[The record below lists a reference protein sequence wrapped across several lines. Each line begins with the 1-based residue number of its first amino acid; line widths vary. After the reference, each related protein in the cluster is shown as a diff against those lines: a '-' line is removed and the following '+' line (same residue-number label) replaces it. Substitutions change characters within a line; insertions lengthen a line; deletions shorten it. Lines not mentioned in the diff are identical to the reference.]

1 MFIDKFQYHIIYK
14 KQNYTFLKHIQYF
27 IYQKIIKNMID
38 DNLVFKIIVLGQQGT
53 ILYIKMR
60 NKGVGKSSILM
71 RYIKDS
77 FSDQYNVTVGVEFAS
92 KQV

>member
-1 MFIDKFQYHIIYK
+1 
-14 KQNYTFLKHIQYF
+14 
-27 IYQKIIKNMID
+27 MID